1 MKSITIALWISLFAL
16 AAAGGLKMA
25 DQSVDS
31 VQFNSGLGDDDNGD
45 ILDP

>member
-25 DQSVDS
+25 DQSMDS
-31 VQFNSGLGDDDNGD
+31 VQFSSGLGDDTDDSN
-45 ILDP
+45 LLP